1 MPVMTLLWM
10 KVVDCFL
17 FSYLQLEMLV
27 IHGSEQYLTLCA
39 SHSMPFFFQI
49 FPQRLCNCKGIIV
62 LSGNFSIELLVAK
75 CLRKV
80 GTKK

>member
-39 SHSMPFFFQI
+39 SHSMPFFFFRFFLKDYAI
-49 FPQRLCNCKGIIV
+49 AKAS
-62 LSGNFSIELLVAK
+62 LSYQEILALNYWLLSV
-75 CLRKV
+75 
-80 GTKK
+80 